1 MKNKIFIKLK
11 KIMVVLMI
19 TLITFAINI
28 TSTKAKQNLQT
39 NSQNNSF
46 INDKVDLGI
55 ESPSAILIETSTNTI
70 IYEKNSKEHRP
81 PASMTKIM
89 SMILIMDAI
98 KNGSL
103 TIEDNVLISENASSM
118 GGSQVYLNTG
128 ETYKVKEL
136 LKSIAIASANDAVVA
151 MAEKVGGTVEKFVSM
166 MNEKCSELGCTHTNF
181 VNPHGLDAEGHY
193 SSARDMAIMGNYLV
207 KNYPKILEYTS
218 IYEDYLQRPDGSNTW
233 LVNTNKLVRFYEDVD
248 GLKTGFTSTAG
259 YCLTATAEKNNMRL
273 VSTVM
278 GVDTSDNRTS
288 DTVKLLN
295 YGFNS
300 YKLSTIYQKNK
311 VIDEV
316 RVEKGKNDRVKII
329 LMDDATELLNI
340 NDKSKNYTI
349 NVKIDKIIA
358 PIKKGSKIGTAE
370 IIDNEGNI
378 ITNVGITVK
387 EDVSKANL
395 WDYFQRN
402 LNIVMSGKNVI

>member
-1 MKNKIFIKLK
+1 MK
-11 KIMVVLMI
+11 KII
-19 TLITFAINI
+19 IIFCCFFLI
-28 TSTKAKQNLQT
+28 NL
-39 NSQNNSF
+39 
-46 INDKVDLGI
+46 KVNAEEII
-55 ESPSAILIETSTNTI
+55 EYSESAILMETTTGKVL
-70 IYEKNSKEHRP
+70 YEKDADTKKA

-98 KNGSL
+98 ENGNL
-103 TIEDNVLISENASSM
+103 TLEDSVLISENASSM

-151 MAEKVGGTVEKFVSM
+151 MAEKVGGTTENFVSL
-166 MNEKCSELGCTHTNF
+166 MNEKCKELGCTNTNF
-181 VNPHGLDAEGHY
+181 VNPHGLDAEDHY

-207 KNYPKILEYTS
+207 KNYPNILEFTS

-259 YCLTATAEKNNMRL
+259 YCLTATAMKNNMRL
-273 VSTVM
+273 VSVVM

-295 YGFNS
+295 YGFNT
-300 YKLSTIYQKNK
+300 YKLSIIYEKNK
-311 VIDEV
+311 IIDEV
-316 RVEKGKNDRVKII
+316 RVEKGKKESVKII
-329 LMDDATELLNI
+329 LMADATELLNI
-340 NDKSKNYTI
+340 NEKGKNYTI
-349 NVKIDKIIA
+349 NVQIDKIVA
-358 PIKKGSKIGTAE
+358 PVKKGKQVGIAQ

-378 ITNVGITVK
+378 ITDIGITVN
-387 EDVSKANL
+387 EDIKKANL
-395 WDYFQRN
+395 WDYFKRN
-402 LNIVMSGKNVI
+402 INVSLSGKNII